1 MDSKK
6 INALLEK
13 YWNCETS
20 LEEEQQLKAYFRG
33 KEIPEQLKE
42 TAVLFQYFDDHK
54 KKDLTDSTFD
64 HEVLKKVKTPQGK
77 IMKLMYN
84 SMRIAAGIAVL
95 VVAFFLVRNEI
106 RKTSPPPVAQ
116 EDTIDDPKLAFEETK
131 KALLMISKSFG
142 SAQNKAKKI
151 NMFNEAQKSIQKDEE
166 EAEQD
171 KTKL

>member
-33 KEIPEQLKE
+33 KEIPEQLRE
-42 TAVLFQYFDDHK
+42 TAFLFHYFDDHK
-54 KKDLTDSTFD
+54 KKDLTDSGFD
-64 HEVLKKVKTPQGK
+64 NEVLTKVKTPKHGK
-77 IMKLMYN
+77 VRKLIYN

-95 VVAFFLVRNEI
+95 VVATFLVRNEI
-106 RKTSPPPVAQ
+106 RKTNPVAV
-116 EDTIDDPKLAFEETK
+116 EDTYDDPKLAFEETK
-131 KALLMISKSFG
+131 KALQMISKSFG
-142 SAQNKAKKI
+142 SAQDKAKKI
-151 NMFNEAQKSIQKDEE
+151 NMFNEAQKSIQK
-166 EAEQD
+166 EQD